1 MENKNKD
8 RAVYN
13 NHSTILRNL
22 LYNLFFFVST
32 YVRFVLGF
40 PCESVC
46 FSGLFIGMLVP
57 AAAFDDTAALS
68 IKAAEKRHALS
79 YKKGGRQ
86 CRRYYQRH
94 TFVLWYLAK

>member
-1 MENKNKD
+1 
-8 RAVYN
+8 
-13 NHSTILRNL
+13 
-22 LYNLFFFVST
+22 
-32 YVRFVLGF
+32 VL
-40 PCESVC
+40 
-46 FSGLFIGMLVP
+46 IP
-57 AAAFDDTAALS
+57 AAAFDDTAALF